1 MPAPSRTSREAI
13 VVAARAI
20 LEADG
25 LDAVSMQAV
34 AERVGVRAPSLY
46 KHVADRTALL
56 RAVTEAVAADLAV
69 ALEPGGTGRAKRR
82 GPDAGARGDDA
93 IAQDELRDIARR
105 YRAFVRAQPTGY
117 GLLFTRLG
125 PGSLP
130 DDRVLAALG
139 APIVAVTGRLVGPDR
154 ALDAARAFVAWA
166 HGFTSLEQA
175 GGFRLG
181 GDLDAAYANGI
192 ELILAGISAPAT
204 RSAR

>member
-1 MPAPSRTSREAI
+1 MPAPARTSRDAI
-13 VVAARAI
+13 VAAARAI
-20 LEADG
+20 LETDG

-56 RAVTEAVAADLAV
+56 RAVTEAVAHDLSVTLAPKRP
-69 ALEPGGTGRAKRR
+69 AGDARDDLRA
-82 GPDAGARGDDA
+82 
-93 IAQDELRDIARR
+93 IARR
-105 YRAFVRAQPTGY
+105 FRAFVGTHPAGY

-125 PGSLP
+125 PGALP

-139 APIVAVTGRLVGPDR
+139 EPIVAVTARLVGPDR
-154 ALDAARAFVAWA
+154 ALDAARTFVAWA

-181 GDLDAAYANGI
+181 GDLEAAYANGI
-192 ELILAGISAPAT
+192 ELILAGISAPG
-204 RSAR
+204 SARR